1 MTEVKKR
8 IVDLNVEEIP
18 TIEEEDESKLKEEIA
33 EKKEERS
40 IWDYF
45 SDYPYISTIFFF

>member
-1 MTEVKKR
+1 MTEVKKK
-8 IVDLNVEEIP
+8 IVDLNLEEIP
-18 TIEEEDESKLKEEIA
+18 IIELEDEPKLKEEKA

-45 SDYPYISTIFFF
+45 SHYPYISTIFFF